1 MFSLGESSKN
11 IINNVM
17 DKFNKDIDTLFEEN
31 IESIRTVRRQF
42 YPRNFELSNEFITA
56 FKNEYKRLAESGQ
69 RPKSLLEKIN
79 KALKFHIN

>member
-1 MFSLGESSKN
+1 
-11 IINNVM
+11 M

>member
-1 MFSLGESSKN
+1 
-11 IINNVM
+11 M
-17 DKFNKDIDTLFEEN
+17 DKFNKDIDELYIEN

-56 FKNEYKRLAESGQ
+56 FKNEYKRLTESGQ

-79 KALKFHIN
+79 KALKFHI